1 MLCFFKNIEQRYNG
15 DIVRVT
21 LLLCNK
27 EVHFGCICGSIP
39 LPDLNMVGDE
49 LPLGVF

>member
-1 MLCFFKNIEQRYNG
+1 MVIQQRRYRQG
-15 DIVRVT
+15 
-21 LLLCNK
+21 LCNK

-49 LPLGVF
+49 LLLGVF